1 MKFERE
7 NDTLARKL
15 KFPMISTR
23 EELNLHLLFSI
34 RVETQIIAIIFYNF
48 FYAYL
53 QFKYSSNK
61 SKEKD
66 KNE

>member
-1 MKFERE
+1 
-7 NDTLARKL
+7 
-15 KFPMISTR
+15 MISAR